1 MNELGN
7 DFVVL
12 TDEDGKEYELEIL
25 ATVEY
30 NGATYK
36 ALIPAGSADSDD
48 EEPLEV
54 TILKVEEEDGEEFLV
69 TLDDEDE
76 EEAVYELFL
85 EQDELFDEEEE
96 ED

>member
-1 MNELGN
+1 MNEYGD

-36 ALIPAGSADSDD
+36 ALIPAGSATAMMTSRWKS
-48 EEPLEV
+48 PFSRSRKK
-54 TILKVEEEDGEEFLV
+54 TAKNSWSPWMTRTRKRPF
-69 TLDDEDE
+69 TNCS
-76 EEAVYELFL
+76 
-85 EQDELFDEEEE
+85 
-96 ED
+96 

>member
-1 MNELGN
+1 MNEYGD

-30 NGATYK
+30 QDATYK
-36 ALIPAGSADSDD
+36 ALIPADSAENDD
-48 EEPLEV
+48 DEPLEV
-54 TILKVEEEDGEEFLV
+54 TILKVVEEDGEEFLV

-85 EQDELFDEEEE
+85 EQDELFDEEDNE
-96 ED
+96 